1 MERKFF
7 IVESVRM
14 DRKNNI
20 VRLSGNYSNKK
31 KEKKYLEIKDETFDD
46 KLQAL
51 AEMLAKGIIKPGNL
65 NSSVSRFF
73 YAWIRACET
82 VNFNKK
88 KFSKYT
94 RDKKEKVLSELA
106 EELEGHYRMKNLK
119 KSYLVA
125 CETDSGNPEFFIKT
139 GKFFPKE
146 QRFSGYRLGKA
157 EDVKKLF
164 DLRYAVTLCDI
175 LNKSYSRKFKIV
187 KIEK

>member
-1 MERKFF
+1 
-7 IVESVRM
+7 M

-20 VRLSGNYSNKK
+20 IRLSGNYSNKK
-31 KEKKYLEIKDETFDD
+31 KEKKYLEIEGETFND
-46 KLQAL
+46 KLRAL

-73 YAWIRACET
+73 YAWIRACEA

-106 EELEGHYRMKNLK
+106 EELEGHYKMKDLK
-119 KSYLVA
+119 KSYLIA
-125 CETDSGNPEFFIKT
+125 CTDNEDPEFFIKT

-157 EDVKKLF
+157 EEVQKF
-164 DLRYAVTLCDI
+164 FNLRYAVTLCDI
-175 LNKSYSRKFKIV
+175 LNKSYNRKFNIV
-187 KIEK
+187 KVEK

>member
-20 VRLSGNYSNKK
+20 IRLSGNYSNKK
-31 KEKKYLEIKDETFDD
+31 KEKKYLEIEGETFDD

-65 NSSVSRFF
+65 NSSVSHFF

-94 RDKKEKVLSELA
+94 REKKEKVLSELA
-106 EELEGHYRMKNLK
+106 EELEGHYK
-119 KSYLVA
+119 
-125 CETDSGNPEFFIKT
+125 TDSGNPEFFIKT

-157 EDVKKLF
+157 EDVKKF
-164 DLRYAVTLCDI
+164 FNLRYAVTLCDI
-175 LNKSYSRKFKIV
+175 LNKSYSRKFEII

>member
-1 MERKFF
+1 M
-7 IVESVRM
+7 I
-14 DRKNNI
+14 
-20 VRLSGNYSNKK
+20 
-31 KEKKYLEIKDETFDD
+31 
-46 KLQAL
+46 
-51 AEMLAKGIIKPGNL
+51 
-65 NSSVSRFF
+65 
-73 YAWIRACET
+73 
-82 VNFNKK
+82 FNKK

-106 EELEGHYRMKNLK
+106 EELEGHYKMKNLK

-157 EDVKKLF
+157 EDVRKPF

-175 LNKSYSRKFKIV
+175 LNKSYSKKFEIV